1 MSKPYDF
8 TSPLITENGLKK
20 VAEIIKAN
28 FATIDKVDQ
37 AVAGVDL
44 SGYVQKD
51 GDKTLIS
58 PTDVTQIA
66 TNKTNIE
73 DLQTRVGSIESDLD
87 GLLTV
92 LEEVV

>member
-1 MSKPYDF
+1 MSKPYIFD
-8 TSPLITENGLKK
+8 SPLITLNGMKE
-20 VAEIIKAN
+20 VASIIKAN
-28 FATIDKVDQ
+28 FATSEDVQQ
-37 AVAGVDL
+37 AITSVDL
-44 SGYVQKD
+44 SGYVLKD

-58 PTDVTQIA
+58 PTDVTQIT